1 MAMDLWGFK
10 DTRELEKNTSD
21 YPETILKKQISA
33 LGEKTGFVLYGKLL
47 YMRVKNSDIEYK
59 AATIF
64 DVVVPVL
71 DNYQKTILILYSNFE
86 NNYPVAISVGKS
98 YAEDLEDFNPSY
110 TCENLESFVDT
121 LKNIL
126 SSDDVM
132 DVIKTLYSKAN
143 MLAND

>member
-1 MAMDLWGFK
+1 MKTIAFIPVRGGSKSIPLKNIKPFCGKPLVCWNI
-10 DTRELEKNTSD
+10 EALENCPLVD
-21 YPETILKKQISA
+21 E
-33 LGEKTGFVLYGKLL
+33 
-47 YMRVKNSDIEYK
+47 
-59 AATIF
+59 
-64 DVVVPVL
+64 VVVATDSDDIWQTVEKC
-71 DNYQKTILILYSNFE
+71 NYQKTILILYSNFE